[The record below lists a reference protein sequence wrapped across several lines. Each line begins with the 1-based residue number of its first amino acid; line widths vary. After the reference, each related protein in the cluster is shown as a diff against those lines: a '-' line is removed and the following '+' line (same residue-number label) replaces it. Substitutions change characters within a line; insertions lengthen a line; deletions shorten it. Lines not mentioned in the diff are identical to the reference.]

1 MANTAAFRST
11 TFRVLENLGSMP
23 MVSSS
28 PLGPSTRH
36 PVYYLP
42 KADLIIRL
50 TASNVLY
57 RLPSAYLCLDSAC
70 FESMLSLHPSD
81 ILEGRMDE
89 NPLDIPGITTEELE
103 CFLDFQL
110 RHRLPRNDQQALTV
124 ILRLGHFFQYEA
136 AQIEAAA
143 ALEQL
148 PSFDA
153 ISKYV
158 LGLKMG
164 IRGWVIGGFSD
175 LVSPGAH
182 RQLTREEVERLE
194 LIPYHAI
201 METRAKVEAHR
212 RSIAYSVPPMSHAK
226 GCPSDIDCGVA
237 WKLEW
242 KNKVAPHLMHPEE
255 AVSGRSILTM
265 LEKKEI
271 HEVHP
276 ACRLGMVD
284 RMKASGVLT
293 HEEHII
299 EQALRSL
306 APPA

>member
-1 MANTAAFRST
+1 
-11 TFRVLENLGSMP
+11 MP
-23 MVSSS
+23 LLH
-28 PLGPSTRH
+28 PGQLGPPARH

-57 RLPSAYLCLDSAC
+57 RLPSSYLCLDSAC
-70 FESMLSLHPSD
+70 FESMLSIHPAE
-81 ILEGRMDE
+81 ILDGRTDD

-103 CFLDFQL
+103 CFLDYQL

-136 AQIEAAA
+136 AQVDAAA

-148 PSFDA
+148 PGFDA
-153 ISKYV
+153 VSKYV
-158 LGLKMG
+158 LGLKLG
-164 IRGWVIGGFSD
+164 IRGWVIGGFTD
-175 LVSPGAH
+175 LVSPGA

-194 LIPYHAI
+194 LMPYHAI
-201 METRAKVEAHR
+201 METRARIEAHR
-212 RSIAYSVPPMSHAK
+212 RSIAYSIPPMSHAK

-242 KNKVAPHLMHPEE
+242 KNKVAPHLMHPDE
-255 AVSGRSILTM
+255 AVRGRAILDL

-271 HEVHP
+271 HEVHA
-276 ACRLGMVD
+276 ACRLGMVEH
-284 RMKASGVLT
+284 MKISGVLT
-293 HEEHII
+293 YEDQIV
-299 EQALRSL
+299 EQALQTL
-306 APPA
+306 APRA

>member
-1 MANTAAFRST
+1 MP
-11 TFRVLENLGSMP
+11 VVGSSHSGNP
-23 MVSSS
+23 
-28 PLGPSTRH
+28 TRH
-36 PVYYLP
+36 PIYYLP
-42 KADLIIRL
+42 GADLVLRL
-50 TASNVLY
+50 TASNILY
-57 RLPSAYLCLDSAC
+57 RLPSSYLVLDSAC

-81 ILEGRMDE
+81 IQEGRTDDK
-89 NPLDIPGITTEELE
+89 PLDIPGITSAELE

-110 RHRLPRNDQQALTV
+110 RHRLPRNDQAALTT

-164 IRGWVIGGFSD
+164 IRRWVMGGFSE
-175 LVSPGAH
+175 LVSPGAQ
-182 RQLTREEVERLE
+182 RPLTREEVERLE
-194 LIPYHAI
+194 LMPYHAI
-201 METRAKVEAHR
+201 METRANVEAHR
-212 RSIAYSVPPMSHAK
+212 RSIAYCIPPMAHVK
-226 GCPSDIDCGVA
+226 GCPDEINCGLA

-255 AVSGRSILTM
+255 AVSGQAVLTM
-265 LEKKEI
+265 LENKDI
-271 HEVHP
+271 QEVHP
-276 ACRLGMVD
+276 ACRLAMVD

-293 HEEHII
+293 HEDRIVER
-299 EQALRSL
+299 ALQYL
-306 APPA
+306 APPE